1 VRFLVALVVA
11 AANLNHG
18 NNSKVSMMEEAKDC
32 ARSVCDNCHEAADL
46 DFDFTMA
53 FQPIVN
59 CKTHS
64 IFGYEAL
71 VRGLNNE
78 SAYSIISKV
87 NDDNRYLFDQL
98 CRVKAIALAA
108 KLNIDSMLSI
118 NFLPNAIYKPERCI
132 RTTLE
137 AAKKYNFPTERIMFE
152 FTEVEK
158 IEDSAHVKRIV
169 AYYQELGFKTAI
181 DDFGSGYS
189 GLNLLADFQTDIIKL
204 DMDLVRN
211 VGSDHARQSIIKHC
225 LSMFTDLNVT
235 PLAEGIETYE
245 EYVWLKNAGIELMQ
259 GYLFAKPGFESL
271 PTVDSSVY

>member
-1 VRFLVALVVA
+1 M
-11 AANLNHG
+11 NDKSLNCE
-18 NNSKVSMMEEAKDC
+18 KVSCSNC
-32 ARSVCDNCHEAADL
+32 ADSNEL

-59 CKTHS
+59 CQNNT

-78 SAYSIISKV
+78 SAYSIISRV
-87 NDDNRYLFDQL
+87 NDTNRYTFDQL
-98 CRVKAIALAA
+98 CRIKAIALAS
-108 KLNIDSMLSI
+108 KLGVDSMLSI

-137 AAKKYNFPTERIMFE
+137 AAKKYNFPTTNIMFE

-158 IEDSAHVKRIV
+158 IEDSSHVERV
-169 AYYQELGFKTAI
+169 VSYYQELGFKTAT

-204 DMDLVRN
+204 DMALIRDIDKDTKRQTIVRN
-211 VGSDHARQSIIKHC
+211 C
-225 LSMFTDLNVT
+225 LNMFKELNIMA
-235 PLAEGIETYE
+235 LAEGIETVE
-245 EYVWLKNAGIELMQ
+245 EYQWLKNAGIDLMQ
-259 GYLFAKPGFESL
+259 GYLFAKPGFECL
-271 PTVDSSVY
+271 PDVNFQ